1 MSDKADDET
10 SETKKIGPG
19 VLLTFGSINLLF
31 TLNLEKHDL
40 KKYKVKW
47 EKLENLENL
56 KFIRKHK
63 HFWKRI
69 EISSNNDT
77 MNILLHINKSS
88 QKLIKIGYVAFK
100 KIKYTDKQIDF
111 ENLINSVTTQNGLFL
126 TSCDVCK
133 CSLSIQLLL
142 KYENNE
148 KTFLLLGEPEQ
159 KKEEADVKGEDDN
172 KIEEEHVAQ
181 KEEEKKTNNK
191 EEQKDEKNKNEDNN
205 PFVNI
210 TEEIVSPRDFN
221 FIYFNY
227 NDYVN
232 GEFSSKIKIEHLY
245 EYIQTLKITTKS
257 KIILNLEEETIE
269 NNVILRDLLA
279 LTDIFIFYNKNKLY
293 DILKQLKE
301 IEDNTNT
308 EKLYAYHYREVEKKN
323 LEKEENRQKEE
334 ERVKNYKAF
343 LERNKNEKKLKK
355 NQSKNTEKQEK
366 QEKNQQQTDIKKENI
381 YITQGDNEN
390 DKDRK
395 TEVNKVNEL
404 INNEDNKEEK
414 KEENK
419 EEKKDENKEKPNDK
433 ELTNEPKNDG
443 QNKENEKENEKE
455 KEKDN
460 QKSNSF
466 SKKNKLMPITI
477 KLTPPPIL
485 GKNEIFEYFKYGICD
500 RDPQR
505 KTSEKILLVLD
516 EFKKIFFIKFNKND
530 TKPNIS
536 DYDLK
541 LYPQM
546 NLRNMNE
553 ILEFKKFI
561 KSKFNEYVKIFM
573 GSFLS
578 IVLPKGQ
585 DKIDE
590 DSLFLGYLCATNT
603 IKKLA
608 EIEKYNLPIPKEKD
622 FFYPSI
628 NKTEVEKLITKV
640 NQRKKEKLFI
650 LDGNTKKNAIV
661 KPYNPL
667 LDKNLIS
674 FFSSRNNKNFLKMN
688 GFIKN
693 DGEINYDPVYR
704 ETLGFSKISNK
715 DEKDVY
721 KSFQTTNKFL
731 FGYNKKIPSYSI
743 YNNQTKNTLILP
755 PITQIK
761 KQPTVEKKRDTIDE
775 EEGESGSGSGS
786 GSGGSGSGDDSG
798 SGSGSGDESNDKE

>member
-1 MSDKADDET
+1 MSDKEDDET
-10 SETKKIGPG
+10 SDTKKIGPG
-19 VLLTFGSINLLF
+19 VLLTFGSIDLIF

-47 EKLENLENL
+47 EKLETIDNL

-69 EISSNNDT
+69 ELSSNNDT
-77 MNILLHINKSS
+77 MNIILHINKSS
-88 QKLIKIGYVAFK
+88 QKLIKIGYIAFE
-100 KIKYTDKQIDF
+100 KIKYKDKQEDF
-111 ENLINSVTTQNGLFL
+111 ENLIDSVTTQNGLFI

-133 CSLSIQLLL
+133 CSICVQLVL

-148 KTFLLLGEPEQ
+148 KSFIILGETETE
-159 KKEEADVKGEDDN
+159 KEVKGEDDN
-172 KIEEEHVAQ
+172 KIEEEHVVQ
-181 KEEEKKTNNK
+181 KDEEKKTNNK
-191 EEQKDEKNKNEDNN
+191 EEQKDEKKNEDNN
-205 PFVNI
+205 PFAKIN
-210 TEEIVSPRDFN
+210 EDIVSPRDFN
-221 FIYFNY
+221 YIYFNY

-232 GEFSSKIKIEHLY
+232 GEFSSNIKIEHLY

-269 NNVILRDLLA
+269 NNVILRDLLS
-279 LTDIFIFYNKNKLY
+279 LVDIFIFYDKNKLY

-301 IEDNTNT
+301 IEDNSNT
-308 EKLYAYHYREVEKKN
+308 EKLYAYHFREVEKKN

-355 NQSKNTEKQEK
+355 NQNKSIEK
-366 QEKNQQQTDIKKENI
+366 QEKNQQQTEKKENI
-381 YITQGDNEN
+381 YITQGDDSEN
-390 DKDRK
+390 DKEK
-395 TEVNKVNEL
+395 KSEVNKVNEL
-404 INNEDNKEEK
+404 INNGNN

-419 EEKKDENKEKPNDK
+419 EEKKEDNKPNDK
-433 ELTNEPKNDG
+433 DLTEQKKDG
-443 QNKENEKENEKE
+443 QNKENEKIEGNENEKE
-455 KEKDN
+455 KDIIK
-460 QKSNSF
+460 QKSNSLL
-466 SKKNKLMPITI
+466 KKNKLMPLTI
-477 KLTPPPIL
+477 RLSPPTPL
-485 GKNEIFEYFKYGICD
+485 GKNEIFDYFKYGICD

-516 EFKKIFFIKFNKND
+516 EFKKIFFIKYNKND

-561 KSKFNEYVKIFM
+561 KSKFNEYVKIFI
-573 GSFLS
+573 GSLLS
-578 IVLPKGQ
+578 IVLPKSQ

-590 DSLFLGYLCATNT
+590 DSLLLGYLCATNT

-608 EIEKYNLPIPKEKD
+608 EIQKYNLPIPKEKD

-628 NKTEVEKLITKV
+628 NKSEVEKIITKV

-650 LDGNTKKNAIV
+650 LDGNTKKNSII

-674 FFSSRNNKNFLKMN
+674 FFNSRNNQNFLKMN

-704 ETLGFSKISNK
+704 ETLGFSKLSNK

-731 FGYNKKIPSYSI
+731 FGYNKNIPSYSI
-743 YNNQTKNTLILP
+743 YNQKNNTKNTLILP

-761 KQPTVEKKRDTIDE
+761 TQPTAEKKRDTIDE
-775 EEGESGSGSGS
+775 EEGESGSGS